1 MTYAL
6 CKSLAVYYAP
16 IGQSIVGLSMTSEE
30 FKVVAV
36 ILRQSATS
44 TNQYRGK
51 PLSNNWAY
59 SRAGDSVDPAAS
71 VFTRV
76 TNTRTATL

>member
-6 CKSLAVYYAP
+6 CKSHAVYYDP
-16 IGQSIVGLSMTSEE
+16 IGQSIVGLSMTSRES
-30 FKVVAV
+30 KVVVV

-44 TNQYRGK
+44 TNQCREK

-59 SRAGDSVDPAAS
+59 SRDGDSVDPATS

>member
-6 CKSLAVYYAP
+6 CKSLAVYYDP
-16 IGQSIVGLSMTSEE
+16 IGQSIVGLSMTSRES
-30 FKVVAV
+30 KVIVV
-36 ILRQSATS
+36 ILRALLAQISA
-44 TNQYRGK
+44 GKK

-59 SRAGDSVDPAAS
+59 SRDGDSVDPAAS